1 VADTPTIRRYMARIK
16 KGDVAFHLTV
26 LIVFL
31 IALSVGALYVV
42 VVWALF
48 HLVGLFTNLSFL
60 FFSWRLAGTSSLRR
74 TIIWDGGCASFW

>member
-1 VADTPTIRRYMARIK
+1 
-16 KGDVAFHLTV
+16 V

-48 HLVGLFTNLSFL
+48 HLIGLFTNL
-60 FFSWRLAGTSSLRR
+60 FFFILLLAPGWNFVSPADNHLGWWGRVVPVSV
-74 TIIWDGGCASFW
+74 G